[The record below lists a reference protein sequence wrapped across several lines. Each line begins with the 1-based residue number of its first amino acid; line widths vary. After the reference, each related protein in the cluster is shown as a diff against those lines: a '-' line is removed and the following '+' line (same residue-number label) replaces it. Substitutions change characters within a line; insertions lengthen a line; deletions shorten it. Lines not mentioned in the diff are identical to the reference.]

1 MKNSNLIKE
10 IVNTGRLYKSV
21 FIRTADL
28 KTKSDIKPSE
38 KNALMEL
45 SGHKELSMSVLNKKL
60 SVSKQQLTAI
70 TGSLRKKR
78 YVERYTDDNNLR
90 VAHVRITDEGR
101 KALKDTYSEAERK
114 LSNKLE
120 CLSAG
125 EITELESSIKTL
137 KKLLE
142 KMNR

>member
-45 SGHKELSMSVLNKKL
+45 SGHKELSMSALNKKL

-78 YVERYTDDNNLR
+78 YVERYTDDRNLR

-101 KALKDTYSEAERK
+101 KVLRITYSEAERK

-120 CLSAG
+120 YLSSG
-125 EITELESSIKTL
+125 EIQELESSIKTL

>member
-90 VAHVRITDEGR
+90 IAHVRITDEGR

-125 EITELESSIKTL
+125 EIIELESSIKTL

>member
-1 MKNSNLIKE
+1 MKNSNLIRE

-28 KTKSDIKPSE
+28 KTKSDIKQSE

-90 VAHVRITDEGR
+90 IAHVRITDEGR

-125 EITELESSIKTL
+125 EIIELESSIKTL

>member
-1 MKNSNLIKE
+1 MKNSNLIRE

-90 VAHVRITDEGR
+90 IAHVRITDEGR

-125 EITELESSIKTL
+125 EIIELESSIKTL

>member
-1 MKNSNLIKE
+1 MKNSSLIME
-10 IVNTGRLYKSV
+10 IVNTGRLFKSV
-21 FIRTADL
+21 FIKTAESR
-28 KTKSDIKPSE
+28 TKSDIKPSE

-78 YVERYTDDNNLR
+78 YVERYTDDKNLR
-90 VAHVRITDEGR
+90 IAHVRITNEGR
-101 KALKDTYSEAERK
+101 KALRGTYSEAERK
-114 LSNKLE
+114 LTNKLE
-120 CLSAG
+120 CLSLG
-125 EITELESSIKTL
+125 ERKELESSIKTL

-142 KMNR
+142 KMNG

>member
-1 MKNSNLIKE
+1 MENSSLIKE
-10 IVNTGRLYKSV
+10 IVNTGRLFKSV
-21 FIRTADL
+21 FIKTAEQ
-28 KTKSDIKPSE
+28 KIKSDIKPSE

-70 TGSLRKKR
+70 TGSLRRKN
-78 YVERYTDDNNLR
+78 YIERFIDDKNLR
-90 VAHVRITDEGR
+90 MAHVRITDEGR
-101 KALKDTYSEAERK
+101 QVLKDTYSEAERK

-120 CLSAG
+120 SLSAG
-125 EITELESSIKTL
+125 EIKELKTSIKTL

>member
-10 IVNTGRLYKSV
+10 IVNTGRLFKSV
-21 FIRTADL
+21 FIRTAEHG
-28 KTKSDIKPSE
+28 TKSDIRPSE

-45 SGHKELSMSVLNKKL
+45 SGHKELSMSALNKKL

-78 YVERYTDDNNLR
+78 YVERYTDDRNLR

-101 KALKDTYSEAERK
+101 KVLRITYSEAERK

-120 CLSAG
+120 YLSSG
-125 EITELESSIKTL
+125 EIQELESSIKTL